1 MSSTCLPLVRRCRH
15 LLAAAV
21 AATSLIVACGG
32 GVDTGGTGAPAQ
44 SYSAG
49 RISGFG
55 SIIVNGVHFD
65 ESAASIVDQDG
76 VSRSRSELKLG
87 MIVDIEAGPVTV
99 DPATKKATSVAS
111 KVQIRDEIKGPVESV
126 NLATGTLVVLGQ
138 PIAIDLDTV
147 FSGLPAGLASVAA
160 GQQLEVFAFHDPA
173 TGVHAATRI
182 ELKANQDEY
191 ELRGVIADLD
201 TAAKTFKIGD
211 ATIRYD
217 QLPAEPAPPLENG
230 LAARVDVLAVQQG
243 GVWIATKVRTDK
255 PEIDDG
261 AEAEVEGIVNDFV
274 SLADFRVNGVA
285 VDASGSDVKFKGG
298 NSGHLAN
305 GVQAEIEGTMHGDVL
320 VAEEVDIKKKGGG
333 EDEKFELFG
342 PVESVN
348 VVERTFVLR
357 GETVAWDNETDFK
370 DASINLL
377 QPGAEV
383 EVKGMLTN
391 NGTLLYATK
400 IEFSRGDDD
409 DDDEDEDEDEDD
421 DDDDDEDDDDDDDD
435 GSD

>member
-99 DPATKKATSVAS
+99 DPATKKARSVAS
-111 KVQIRDEIKGPVESV
+111 KIQIRDEIKGPVESV

-147 FSGLPAGLASVAA
+147 FSGLPGGLAGVVA

-182 ELKANQDEY
+182 ELKASQDEY
-191 ELRGVIADLD
+191 ELRGVPVWSTVTGPASMSTIMPSLSSLLECD
-201 TAAKTFKIGD
+201 TPSSSTMLAAASSKCTPLTMIEPKPEM
-211 ATIRYD
+211 R
-217 QLPAEPAPPLENG
+217 PAE
-230 LAARVDVLAVQQG
+230 
-243 GVWIATKVRTDK
+243 
-255 PEIDDG
+255 
-261 AEAEVEGIVNDFV
+261 
-274 SLADFRVNGVA
+274 
-285 VDASGSDVKFKGG
+285 
-298 NSGHLAN
+298 
-305 GVQAEIEGTMHGDVL
+305 
-320 VAEEVDIKKKGGG
+320 
-333 EDEKFELFG
+333 
-342 PVESVN
+342 
-348 VVERTFVLR
+348 
-357 GETVAWDNETDFK
+357 
-370 DASINLL
+370 
-377 QPGAEV
+377 
-383 EVKGMLTN
+383 
-391 NGTLLYATK
+391 
-400 IEFSRGDDD
+400 
-409 DDDEDEDEDEDD
+409 
-421 DDDDDEDDDDDDDD
+421 
-435 GSD
+435 